1 MIYKVDKVSPSEYPA
16 LVEVWE
22 ASVRAT
28 HHFLKEEDITF
39 YRPLIL
45 NEYLK
50 AVELRCVRD
59 QEIKIAGFLGVAEG
73 NVEMLFIHPDLRGKG
88 VGKILLNF
96 AIEKLGAN
104 KVDVNEAN
112 RQAVGFYEHSGFR
125 TISRSAFDSTGKPYP
140 MLHMVL
146 A

>member
-1 MIYKVDKVSPSEYPA
+1 MNYRINKVKPSEYPE

-28 HHFLKEEDITF
+28 HHFLKEEDINF
-39 YRPLIL
+39 YKPLIL
-45 NEYLK
+45 NGYLH

-59 QEIKIAGFLGVAEG
+59 QENKFFGFLGATAG
-73 NVEMLFIHPDLRGKG
+73 NIEMLFTHPDIRGKG
-88 VGKILLNF
+88 VGKMLLNF
-96 AIEKLGAN
+96 AVEKLGAN
-104 KVDVNEAN
+104 KVDVDEAN
-112 RQAVGFYEHSGFR
+112 SQAIGFYEHAGFR

-140 MLHMVL
+140 LLHMVL

>member
-1 MIYKVDKVSPSEYPA
+1 MQYKIDNVSSSEYQA
-16 LVEVWE
+16 IVDVWE

-28 HHFLKEEDITF
+28 HHFLQEEDIAF
-39 YRPLIL
+39 YKPLIL

-59 QEIKIAGFLGVAEG
+59 QENRILGFLGVAAG
-73 NVEMLFIHPDLRGKG
+73 TIEMLFVHPAMRWKG
-88 VGKILLNF
+88 IGTRLLNF
-96 AIEKLGAN
+96 AVEKLGAH

-112 RQAVGFYEHSGFR
+112 REAVGFYEHYGFR

-140 MLHMVL
+140 ILHMVL
-146 A
+146 I